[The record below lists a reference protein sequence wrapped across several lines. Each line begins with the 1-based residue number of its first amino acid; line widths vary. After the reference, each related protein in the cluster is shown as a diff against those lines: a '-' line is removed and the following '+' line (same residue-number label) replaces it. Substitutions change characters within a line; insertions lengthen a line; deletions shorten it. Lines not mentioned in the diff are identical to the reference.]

1 MFMAAI
7 QAQKLAKARGKKI
20 KPNTSPFDRKSENY
34 KPVYT
39 EQQIKLV
46 LKLREEGMKLKAVA
60 DMLGFKPHTVK
71 NLYARYH
78 LVSGRLEKKQW

>member
-46 LKLREEGMKLKAVA
+46 LKLREEGMKQKEIA
-60 DMLGFKPHTVK
+60 DMLGFRPHTVK
-71 NLYARYH
+71 NLCTRYR
-78 LVSGRLEKKQW
+78 LADGRLEKQWL